1 MLRARVSR
9 NRLTPPPDDDPTE
22 PSVPAPASAKPARKV
37 TSRSRALSADTLEG
51 LGARRLS
58 ELLMDAAQGDPALAR
73 SLRLV
78 LAGTDGGGR
87 LAAEVEKRLRTIG
100 RSRGFVEWDKVRPLA
115 RELDSLRET
124 IAGPLAAAD
133 PEAAVAQMRLLL
145 SLAKGVFERS
155 DDGSGILGDMFR
167 QAGAE
172 LGRLW
177 TLLPARNPVALAGE
191 LLALLDSD
199 GYGVTDRL
207 LKAAS
212 PALGPDGRA
221 DLRRRL
227 QERLAALPS
236 SRSRGDFDG
245 WHGRGLPSFLLGEL
259 ADLEGDVDAFI
270 AAAEAGGRAENLA
283 GDIAERLIAH
293 GRAAEALAW
302 LDRAPARHEGEE
314 FVLVD
319 LRIAA
324 LDALGR
330 KADAQALRWTAFERW
345 LGADHR
351 TATWR
356 SASWLA
362 GRTWRRRPGW
372 CGTTAT
378 ILMGGTTADSALL
391 PRLWQSGIR
400 PQRRCCTVC
409 WPRTCCS
416 ARPPG
421 NTSMPPAMSGR
432 ARVWH
437 RSCRMRLGWKLT
449 MRSWPGFG
457 GSTRARAGSGPCS
470 TLQCG
475 ELTFGIVP
483 AGQAG
488 LWHGQQAR
496 PSLFLPRL
504 PLKTFPVKGLSSID
518 CYGLVVSFCP
528 GKRTY
533 PTYSRQRSDA
543 VEKL

>member
-9 NRLTPPPDDDPTE
+9 TRLTPLPVDDPTE
-22 PSVPAPASAKPARKV
+22 ASALAPAPAKPARRA

-51 LGARRLS
+51 LGARRLAG
-58 ELLMDAAQGDPALAR
+58 LLMDAAQGDPALAR

-133 PEAAVAQMRLLL
+133 PKAAVAQMRLLL
-145 SLAKGVFERS
+145 SLGESVFERS
-155 DDGSGILGDMFR
+155 DDGSGILGEVFR

-177 TLLPARNPVALAGE
+177 ALLPARDPAALAGE
-191 LLALLDSD
+191 VLTLLDAD

-207 LKAAS
+207 LEAAS

-236 SRSRGDFDG
+236 PRGRDDFDG
-245 WHGRGLPSFLLGEL
+245 WHGRGVLSFWLGEL
-259 ADLEGDVDAFI
+259 ADLEEDVDAFI

-283 GDIAERLIAH
+283 GDIAARLISH

-302 LDRAPARHEGEE
+302 LDRAPGRHDGDE
-314 FVLVD
+314 FVLAD

-330 KADAQALRWTAFERW
+330 KADAQALRWAAFERW
-345 LGADHR
+345 LGTAHLRAYLRGLPDFDDVEAEDRAMAHALAHPDRTLALSFLVGWPNLEAANRLVRGHCHDLDGRDYGRLRPADEALAERYPAAATLLHR
-351 TATWR
+351 ALAEEVLQR
-356 SASWLA
+356 ASSRQYQCA
-362 GRTWRRRPGW
+362 
-372 CGTTAT
+372 
-378 ILMGGTTADSALL
+378 
-391 PRLWQSGIR
+391 
-400 PQRRCCTVC
+400 
-409 WPRTCCS
+409 
-416 ARPPG
+416 ARD
-421 NTSMPPAMSGR
+421 
-432 ARVWH
+432 V
-437 RSCRMRLGWKLT
+437 RSCECLAPVL
-449 MRSWPGFG
+449 PN
-457 GSTRARAGSGPCS
+457 
-470 TLQCG
+470 
-475 ELTFGIVP
+475 E
-483 AGQAG
+483 AG
-488 LWHGQQAR
+488 LETHDAFMAR
-496 PSLFLPRL
+496 LR
-504 PLKTFPVKGLSSID
+504 
-518 CYGLVVSFCP
+518 
-528 GKRTY
+528 R
-533 PTYSRQRSDA
+533 
-543 VEKL
+543 